1 MVTKVLKVN
10 FMVTLKVNLMVKA
23 IVKVNGLQ

>member
-10 FMVTLKVNLMVKA
+10 FMVNLKVNLMVKA
-23 IVKVNGLQ
+23 IAKVNGLQ